1 MMWEEFEKL
10 AGYEVSYEDYANVIE
25 PMYNA
30 TNLTKA
36 QFIKTLN
43 RKAFD
48 LKVKKAEMVK
58 AMKAIAEERKANAE
72 HFTNY
77 EAENKLQELATKY
90 AETFHRFSTPEIERK
105 QTYQTWG
112 CSYPAELIIYG
123 GVVNG
128 HYYEIERIKL
138 VA

>member
-1 MMWEEFEKL
+1 MMWKEFEEI
-10 AGYEVSYEDYANVIE
+10 AGYEVSYEDYTNVIE

-30 TNLTKA
+30 TTLNKYD
-36 QFIKTLN
+36 FVKTLN

-48 LKVKKAEMVK
+48 LKAKKAVMIK

-77 EAENKLQELATKY
+77 EAENKLYDLAHKY
-90 AETFHRFSTPEIERK
+90 AETFHRFGNPDIERK
-105 QTYQTWG
+105 YCYGDCG
-112 CSYPAELIIYG
+112 CTYPAELVIYRTMRG
-123 GVVNG
+123 ES
-128 HYYEIERIKL
+128 YEVERIAL